1 MNRTIGIL
9 HQSFPYGGAETA
21 TLRLAEG
28 LSRYGYHIYVFC
40 TDYRKDLANPTEN
53 YYEIQVMPDSV
64 NINSEE
70 NVNYLLDK
78 IEAYNISN
86 FCISCNEFI
95 PTLCQLKERGSH
107 AKLIYIQHGQPFWEK
122 ESRLDASFTRSFHKL
137 KIVLIN
143 RTKEKLFKS
152 YTKRWQQRYAIIY
165 DHCDFYVTLHPQYS
179 QTIQTAIKRKG
190 EKLIAIPN
198 MIEPGFLYEN
208 KKKQLLYSGRMSRM
222 DKRVDRLIKIWA
234 QIHTRVPQWELVL
247 VGDGRELPALKA
259 LTEQL
264 QLPRVRFEGWQKDV
278 KKYYQEASI
287 ICLTSTF
294 ESFGLCLT
302 EAMSYG
308 CVPIAY
314 NCSAGVTD
322 IIMNNGILIPTFRQ
336 EEYANRLVELMQ
348 NDNLRTDFQQN
359 SFASIRRFYPENI
372 IPQWIRLFER
382 LPFSQ

>member
-1 MNRTIGIL
+1 MNRIIGIL

-28 LSRYGYHIYVFC
+28 LSHHGYQIYVFC
-40 TDYRKDLANPTEN
+40 TDYRKDLVNLEDN
-53 YYEIQVMPDSV
+53 HYDIQIMPDPID
-64 NINSEE
+64 INSLE
-70 NVNYLLDK
+70 NVNYLMEK
-78 IEAYNISN
+78 IEAYGISN

-95 PTLCQLKERGSH
+95 PTLCQLKKRSCP

-122 ESRLDASFTRSFHKL
+122 ESRLDASYARSFHKL

-165 DHCDFYVTLHPQYS
+165 DHCDFYVTLHSKYS
-179 QTIQTAIKRKG
+179 QTIQKVIKRNG
-190 EKLIAIPN
+190 EKLVAIPN
-198 MIEPGFLYEN
+198 MIAPGLLNRN

-234 QIHTRVPQWELVL
+234 KIHAQVPQWELVL
-247 VGDGRELPALKA
+247 VGDGRELPSLKA
-259 LTEQL
+259 QVVKL

-278 KKYYQEASI
+278 SRYYQESSI

-308 CVPIAY
+308 CVPIAFE
-314 NCSAGVTD
+314 CSAGVMD
-322 IIMNNGILIPTFRQ
+322 IIANNGVLVPPFNLG
-336 EEYANRLVELMQ
+336 EYAKRIVNLMQ
-348 NDNLRTDFQQN
+348 NDNLRVDLQEK
-359 SFASIRRFYPENI
+359 SFVSIARFFPENI
-372 IPQWIRLFER
+372 IPQWIHLFE
-382 LPFSQ
+382 Q